1 MVTAL
6 VYVIPVDPV
15 AVVVKALLLALVMT
29 GLVFGGRAG
38 VVAAGLSII
47 LIVGAIR
54 HPEIAPSGQQLEGTQ
69 EEQLQIIMLMVAL
82 ILFPR
87 LAWWWLCGLFR
98 RGGR

>member
-1 MVTAL
+1 MNEHVIIIGMALL
-6 VYVIPVDPV
+6 VYF
-15 AVVVKALLLALVMT
+15 
-29 GLVFGGRAG
+29 LVFGGRSG
-38 VVAAGLSII
+38 MAAAAVSIV

-54 HPEIAPSGQQLEGTQ
+54 HPEIAPSGQQLEGTP